1 MKNIRF
7 YIFKVST
14 QRRIFADSLKIAKVT
29 PIFKSGDKGNASNY
43 HSISMLSEFSKVLE
57 ETMYNMVY
65 NHLDSKGLYMKN
77 NFLFLHDILQAF
89 LEKGNIHL
97 EFL

>member
-1 MKNIRF
+1 
-7 YIFKVST
+7 
-14 QRRIFADSLKIAKVT
+14 
-29 PIFKSGDKGNASNY
+29 
-43 HSISMLSEFSKVLE
+43 MLSEFSKVLE

-65 NHLDSKGLYMKN
+65 NHIDSKGLYKKN
-77 NFLFLHDILQAF
+77 NFLFLHEILQAF